1 MAMDTGTVHTAASY
15 NGAVRPPRAR
25 IAPLRFPSLPAT
37 LLVQLG
43 GGVSA
48 LAGVYVT
55 FGAGVTMIVGG
66 IAATVLGALR
76 EAGKV

>member
-1 MAMDTGTVHTAASY
+1 MVADTAYLTTQ
-15 NGAVRPPRAR
+15 NGAARPRTR
-25 IAPLRFPSLPAT
+25 IAPLRFPTLPAT

-76 EAGKV
+76 EAGKI